1 MHVAVIG
8 AGAIGTVLAGA
19 ACDSGH
25 QVTVCARTPIGRLS
39 LERHGHDRA
48 LPVTIVTDPSD
59 LDLDCE
65 PGPGDADV
73 VWVTTKVG
81 DTAGTAPWLK
91 VLCGP
96 DTLVAA
102 AQNGLDHD
110 TRLIPFVPSEW
121 VVPALA
127 YLAAERI
134 GPGRVVHLAGD
145 RMVVPAGDAEAR
157 LAEAVSA
164 GLVVRGTGDMRTAVW
179 RKLLGNLVANPI
191 TALTLRRMGVMD
203 DPGIADLARGL
214 LLEAVQVGRAEGARL
229 DDEDVTATLAGARQ
243 YGDGTGSSMLYDRLA
258 GQPLEHQHLTGEVVR
273 RAATHGIPV
282 PLNAAVLALLDA
294 LDRSRPAPSGQTGP

>member
-1 MHVAVIG
+1 M
-8 AGAIGTVLAGA
+8 
-19 ACDSGH
+19 
-25 QVTVCARTPIGRLS
+25 
-39 LERHGHDRA
+39 
-48 LPVTIVTDPSD
+48 
-59 LDLDCE
+59 
-65 PGPGDADV
+65 
-73 VWVTTKVG
+73 
-81 DTAGTAPWLK
+81 
-91 VLCGP
+91 
-96 DTLVAA
+96 AA

-110 TRLIPFVPSEW
+110 ARLIPFVPSEW

-164 GLVVRGTGDMRTAVW
+164 GLVVRGTGDMRTAAW

-191 TALTLRRMGVMD
+191 TALTLRRIGVMD

-229 DDEDVTATLAGARQ
+229 DDEDVDRDPGRRPAVRRRDRQLHALRPAGRPAARTPVPHRRGGPPGGAPTASRSRSTPPSWPCSTPWTGAVRRPGRPDGPLAGELAPALQRPAQGELVGVLQVPADRQ
-243 YGDGTGSSMLYDRLA
+243 PAGDTG
-258 GQPLEHQHLTGEVVR
+258 H
-273 RAATHGIPV
+273 
-282 PLNAAVLALLDA
+282 
-294 LDRSRPAPSGQTGP
+294 LDRQQS